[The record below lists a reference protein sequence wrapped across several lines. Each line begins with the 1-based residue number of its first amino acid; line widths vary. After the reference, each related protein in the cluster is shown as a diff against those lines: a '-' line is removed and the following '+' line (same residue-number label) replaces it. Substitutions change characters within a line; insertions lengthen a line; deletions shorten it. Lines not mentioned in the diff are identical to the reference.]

1 MAGYII
7 PSIFIAVLLVLI
19 LGGVHIVVALGIS
32 SLLGIYLVTGRP
44 DIVLSMLSSTAFEA
58 LHEYV
63 FAVLPLF
70 VLMGEFISKSGC
82 ARDVYIGT
90 NRLLVG
96 LPGRLALATVLGN
109 VIFAFV
115 TGSSIAAAAAFSR
128 ISYPQMLRYNY
139 DKRLALGLVAGS
151 ACLGMLIPPSILMIV
166 WGVITEQSI
175 GALFIAGVMPGF
187 LLAGLFCI
195 YILVLSRVRPSLVGD
210 APAARLSSATTA
222 ANPSRIEEISSA
234 REPSRAKIS
243 TSSIGLGLLITAV
256 LGGIWLG
263 FFTPTE
269 AAGIGALMALV
280 LAFLKG
286 MRLKG
291 LIDAIMES
299 GRILAPLLLLI
310 TMALLYSR
318 LLALSGVVGAVQD
331 KVLGSGLAPWM
342 IITLIIALWLL
353 LGMFIDSV
361 SIMLLTVPVVAPLAA
376 KLGYDPIAFALVGI
390 LAIECGLLTPPFG
403 LVVYAV
409 KTSVSDDSVSL
420 GQIFTGS
427 TPFAVMLLIVTILVA
442 IFPPIATW
450 LPSRM

>member
-1 MAGYII
+1 MADYVI

-32 SLLGIYLVTGRP
+32 SLLGIYLVTGRF
-44 DIVLSMLSSTAFEA
+44 DLVLSMLSSTAFEA

-128 ISYPQMLRYNY
+128 ISYPQMLHHNY
-139 DKRLALGLVAGS
+139 DKRFALGLVAGS

-175 GALFIAGVMPGF
+175 GALFIAGVLPGF
-187 LLAGLFCI
+187 LLASLFCI
-195 YILVLSRVRPSLVGD
+195 YILTLSRFRPEFVGD
-210 APAARLSSATTA
+210 ALGARDQGAAAGNSTRKRDVAD
-222 ANPSRIEEISSA
+222 A
-234 REPSRAKIS
+234 REPSRAEIA

-269 AAGIGALMALV
+269 AAGIGALMAFI
-280 LAFLKG
+280 LALLKG

-291 LIDAIMES
+291 LVEAVMES

-310 TMALLYSR
+310 IMALLYSR

-331 KVLGSGLAPWM
+331 NVLGSGLPPWL
-342 IITLIIALWLL
+342 IIAFIIALWLL

-376 KLGYDPIAFALVGI
+376 KLGYNPVGFALVGI

-403 LVVYAV
+403 LIVYAV

-420 GQIFTGS
+420 GQVFAGS

-450 LPSRM
+450 LPSHM